1 MFGFGKKRARIK
13 QARVA
18 VLIADGVEQAQ
29 LDAAVKQLRDAGAET
44 FILSTRSGK
53 LRALRSLKPGTKV
66 PVDVTVDEVHPGSF
80 AALIIPGGT
89 FHADRLRQDER
100 VREFVRSFM
109 RTGKPVAVIGHGPWV
124 LASAGVLA
132 GRRLTGWPGIQ
143 DDIVNAGGE
152 WVDEPY
158 VQDGNLLSGRTSRDL
173 SKFTKQL
180 RKHVTNFADV

>member
-1 MFGFGKKRARIK
+1 
-13 QARVA
+13 
-18 VLIADGVEQAQ
+18 
-29 LDAAVKQLRDAGAET
+29 
-44 FILSTRSGK
+44 
-53 LRALRSLKPGTKV
+53 
-66 PVDVTVDEVHPGSF
+66 
-80 AALIIPGGT
+80 
-89 FHADRLRQDER
+89 
-100 VREFVRSFM
+100 M

-124 LASAGVLA
+124 LASAGVLT